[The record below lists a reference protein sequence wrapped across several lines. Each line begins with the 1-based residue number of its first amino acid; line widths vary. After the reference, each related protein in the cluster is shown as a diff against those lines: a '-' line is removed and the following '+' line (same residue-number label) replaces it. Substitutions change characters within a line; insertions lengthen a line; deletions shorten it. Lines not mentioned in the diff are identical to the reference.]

1 MVHPTGASQNF
12 DAHIHRLL
20 ERNHPSITQSSS
32 LPSRALAERTR
43 GKSSAGQLL
52 QRTVVPYSAILL
64 RTHISRTAAEKNE
77 KATKVPTCE
86 TGAVACHAVI
96 SQFPVRCVR
105 PRAFFDQH
113 SALHFNLH
121 ENRKKKIMMALNR
134 MEAPTA
140 TSPSSGKSKE
150 VAPFLKNLRKML
162 DVESDEILRW
172 TPNGRAF
179 EIHDMEQM
187 MDYVLPKY
195 FKHRKYTS
203 FQRQLNYFNFKKW
216 TKSKAVVCTFSNEYF
231 LRDQPDLAWRISR
244 KKSTQLSG
252 LKSHPS
258 AHKAAQVSPA
268 MSTKRLDMENYGS
281 FHKPVDMAI
290 MVPRSKL
297 GKFSESYPSPTD
309 MDMMLA
315 ENDVESYRYHSQ
327 QNSHHIH
334 SSSAPSHSAGGHEM
348 ESLDWIDNFLPS
360 LENHQGMHSL
370 FGHHQHLRNSHY
382 VYPSLQ
388 TASDFVSMATM

>member
-1 MVHPTGASQNF
+1 
-12 DAHIHRLL
+12 
-20 ERNHPSITQSSS
+20 
-32 LPSRALAERTR
+32 
-43 GKSSAGQLL
+43 
-52 QRTVVPYSAILL
+52 
-64 RTHISRTAAEKNE
+64 
-77 KATKVPTCE
+77 
-86 TGAVACHAVI
+86 
-96 SQFPVRCVR
+96 
-105 PRAFFDQH
+105 
-113 SALHFNLH
+113 
-121 ENRKKKIMMALNR
+121 MMALNR
-134 MEAPTA
+134 MEAPTT
-140 TSPSSGKSKE
+140 TSPSSEKSKE

-258 AHKAAQVSPA
+258 ARKAAQVSPA
-268 MSTKRLDMENYGS
+268 MSMKRLEMGNYGS
-281 FHKPVDMAI
+281 FRKPVDMAI
-290 MVPRSKL
+290 MVPRKSH
-297 GKFSESYPSPTD
+297 
-309 MDMMLA
+309 
-315 ENDVESYRYHSQ
+315 RYYSQ
-327 QNSHHIH
+327 QNNHHVH
-334 SSSAPSHSAGGHEM
+334 SYSAPSHSTGGHEM

-370 FGHHQHLRNSHY
+370 IGHHQYLRNSHY
-382 VYPSLQ
+382 VYPPLQ